1 MKTARNRII
10 VMLMV
15 FCFLLVSCIITTEP
29 TPTPISTTPPPGP
42 DIRWLEI
49 YFTNPTDPGAHN
61 YQGGIDEDLVAAI
74 DAARLSVDVAIYNL
88 NLWSIRDALINAQH
102 RGVTVRMVMESDN
115 MDGEE
120 VQQLL
125 DAGIP
130 IVGDQQ
136 EGLMHNKY
144 VVIDRS
150 EVWTGSMNLTTS
162 GAYLDHNNLVHIRSN
177 QLAENYST
185 DFEQMFTD
193 HLFGAE
199 KQSNAPYPRV
209 FIEGTTVENYFSPD
223 GGIENR
229 IVELIRGAKKN
240 IKFLAYSFTSD
251 PIGQAMR
258 DQAFFGIPISGVMD
272 KDQINTNEGTEF
284 DLLKQGGVDVRRDG
298 IAGLMHHKLIL
309 IDDSIVIT
317 GSYNFSNSA
326 ETRNDENVIIL
337 FNTEAAARY
346 LDEFWRVYAMA
357 KP

>member
-1 MKTARNRII
+1 MKNARNRIGMI
-10 VMLMV
+10 LLT

-29 TPTPISTTPPPGP
+29 TPVPVTSVPPTEPGVT
-42 DIRWLEI
+42 WLEI
-49 YFTNPTDPGAHN
+49 YFTNPTDPAAHN
-61 YQGGIDEDLVAAI
+61 YQGGIDDDLVAAI

-88 NLWSIRDALINAQH
+88 NLWSVRDALIHAQR

-136 EGLMHNKY
+136 EGLMHNKF

-150 EVWTGSMNLTTS
+150 EVWMGSMNFTVS
-162 GAYLDHNNLVHIRSN
+162 GAYLDHNNLVRIRSE
-177 QLAENYST
+177 QLAGKYSAE
-185 DFEQMFTD
+185 FEQMFTD
-193 HLFGAE
+193 HLFGNE
-199 KQSNAPYPRV
+199 KATAALSPRL
-209 FIEGTTVENYFSPD
+209 FIDGTTVENYFSPH

-258 DQAFFGIPISGVMD
+258 DQMFFGINISGVMD
-272 KDQINTNEGTEF
+272 DGQINSNEGTEY
-284 DLLKQGGVDVRRDG
+284 DLLKQAGLDVRRDG
-298 IAGLMHHKLIL
+298 IEGLMHHKVII

-317 GSYNFSNSA
+317 GSYNFTNSG

-337 FNTEAAARY
+337 FNIEAAAQY